1 MNYLVI
7 YPGRFQPFHLGHK
20 ATYDYLV
27 DRYGDSAVY
36 IATSDKTNDEDSPFS
51 YDDKT
56 QMTRALGIPAGH
68 VQKVKNPYRADEIV
82 KSLGDEEKATTALIF
97 AISAKDGKRF
107 TYKPESYLQPLPT
120 DLKGLKPMTQH
131 AYVEIAPTVNFRVKG
146 VDADSATKIREL
158 YKNGNQADRDT
169 IITDLYGKADPHL
182 VDLFDKKIGQND
194 PEPVVSYGQEGI
206 YAGDTPGQVMRESR
220 LIQLKQNIQRL
231 QGQLQTLRESQD
243 YIDEKRR
250 WQNLTPGVILY

>member
-120 DLKGLKPMTQH
+120 DLKSLKPMTQH

-182 VDLFDKKIGQND
+182 VDLFDKKIEQND

-250 WQNLTPGVILY
+250 

>member
-182 VDLFDKKIGQND
+182 IDLFDKKIGQND

-250 WQNLTPGVILY
+250 

>member
-120 DLKGLKPMTQH
+120 DLKSLKPMTQH

-182 VDLFDKKIGQND
+182 IDLFDKKIGQND

-250 WQNLTPGVILY
+250 

>member
-250 WQNLTPGVILY
+250 

>member
-120 DLKGLKPMTQH
+120 DLKSLKPMTQH

-220 LIQLKQNIQRL
+220 LSQLKQNIQRL

-250 WQNLTPGVILY
+250 

>member
-120 DLKGLKPMTQH
+120 DLKSLKPMTQH

-250 WQNLTPGVILY
+250 

>member
-27 DRYGDSAVY
+27 DQYGETAVY
-36 IATSDKTNDEDSPFS
+36 IATSDKTNDTDSPFS
-51 YDDKT
+51 YADKT

-68 VQKVKNPYRADEIV
+68 VQKVKNPYRAEEII
-82 KSLGDEEKATTALIF
+82 KLLSDEEKATTALIF
-97 AISAKDGKRF
+97 AVSAKDGKRF
-107 TYKPESYLQPLPT
+107 TYKSESYLQPLPK

-158 YKNGNQADRDT
+158 YKNGNTADRDT
-169 IITDLYGKADPHL
+169 IITDLYGHADPHL
-182 VDLFDKKIGQND
+182 VDLFDKKIGQKD
-194 PEPVVSYGQEGI
+194 PEPVVSYGTEKI
-206 YAGDTPGQVMRESR
+206 YAGDVPGQVMRESR
-220 LIQLKQNIQRL
+220 LGQLKENIQRL
-231 QGQLQTLRESQD
+231 RYQLRILRERQD

-250 WQNLTPGVILY
+250 WQNITPGVILY